1 MRNFVLSTKGALNV
15 LEVFKP
21 VSDMVHTHT
30 HTYISDVYFLKVT
43 LGYCI
48 KHELWEVAKSGS
60 RETTAAWGSWQK
72 ISKEIKV
79 PRIRVIATK

>member
-1 MRNFVLSTKGALNV
+1 MRNFVLRTKGALNV

-30 HTYISDVYFLKVT
+30 YISDVYFFKVSV
-43 LGYCI
+43 GYCI

-60 RETTAAWGSWQK
+60 RETTAAWEK
-72 ISKEIKV
+72 ISREIKV